1 MKNSKV
7 LKAGLGYTIGNYL
20 LKGLSFISIP
30 IYTRLLSTSNYGAF
44 NNFLTYESIFFIIL
58 GCAIHSSYNSAHYK
72 YEINATNSA
81 KGKDYYTYAS
91 TTTIFILISAVI
103 WLFLTNIFYKTL
115 INWLEIDRFSLNL
128 LVIYSAAAALITCF
142 NYDVSINYE
151 YKKFLAVS
159 GFNAISTI
167 LISILLLLTLFDHKR
182 YMGMIIGAS
191 VPSILASIYVVF
203 YFFKRAKPKNFFYF
217 LKWGLRYSLPI
228 VPNGLSQVV
237 LNQFDRIMITKLVSL
252 AATGIYSFAYNIY
265 SILAVTFNS
274 LDSVWTPWF
283 YKQMKNKNY
292 KAIKKYSSLYIC
304 LMFIFTAGVILI
316 SPELIMIL
324 GQRNY
329 WLAKYTVIPVVAGGY
344 FAFLYTIP
352 VVVEYYYSKTGWIA
366 LGTSIAAVVN
376 IVLNWLFIPRFG
388 YIAAAYSTLV
398 TYILY
403 FLFHFFIARKIHG
416 SALFSTKVILA
427 CSIGVLF
434 ISLLARLF
442 VEIIIIRWLIAI
454 SLATIFIVYEEKK
467 YGFIKKK
474 LGDIK

>member
-72 YEINATNSA
+72 YEINATNLA

-434 ISLLARLF
+434 ISLLSRLF

>member
-1 MKNSKV
+1 MKNNKV

-44 NNFLTYESIFFIIL
+44 NNFLTYESIFFIIV

-72 YEINATNSA
+72 YELNTTNSA
-81 KGKDYYTYAS
+81 EGKDYYTYTS
-91 TTTIFILISAVI
+91 TTIVFILISALI
-103 WLFLTNIFYKTL
+103 WLFFTNVFSKIL
-115 INWLEIDRFSLNL
+115 INWLEMDKFSLNL
-128 LVIYSAAAALITCF
+128 LVIYSAASALITCF

-182 YMGMIIGAS
+182 YNGMIIGAS
-191 VPSILASIYVVF
+191 VPSILASIYVIF
-203 YFFKRAKPKNFFYF
+203 YFFKRARPKNLSYF
-217 LKWGLRYSLPI
+217 LKWGLVYSLPI
-228 VPNGLSQVV
+228 VPNGLSQVI

-252 AATGIYSFAYNIY
+252 AATGVYSFAYNIY
-265 SILAVTFNS
+265 SVLAVTFNS
-274 LDSVWTPWF
+274 LDSVWAPWF
-283 YKQMKNKNY
+283 YRQMQSKNY
-292 KAIKKYSSLYIC
+292 KAIRKYSSLYIA
-304 LMFIFTAGVILI
+304 LMFVFASGIILV
-316 SPELIMIL
+316 SPELIIIL

-329 WLAKYTVIPVVAGGY
+329 WVAKYTVIPVVAGGY

-366 LGTSIAAVVN
+366 LGTTIAAIIN
-376 IVLNWLFIPRFG
+376 ILLNWFLIPKFG

-403 FLFHFFIARKIHG
+403 FWFHFFIARKIHG
-416 SALFSTKVILA
+416 TDLFSTKVIFV

-434 ISLLARLF
+434 ISLLTRLF
-442 VEIIIIRWLIAI
+442 IEIILIRWL
-454 SLATIFIVYEEKK
+454 LAASVVIIFIIYEEKR
-467 YGFIKKK
+467 YGFIKQK

>member
-292 KAIKKYSSLYIC
+292 KAIKKSW
-304 LMFIFTAGVILI
+304 G
-316 SPELIMIL
+316 
-324 GQRNY
+324 R
-329 WLAKYTVIPVVAGGY
+329 
-344 FAFLYTIP
+344 
-352 VVVEYYYSKTGWIA
+352 
-366 LGTSIAAVVN
+366 
-376 IVLNWLFIPRFG
+376 
-388 YIAAAYSTLV
+388 
-398 TYILY
+398 
-403 FLFHFFIARKIHG
+403 
-416 SALFSTKVILA
+416 
-427 CSIGVLF
+427 
-434 ISLLARLF
+434 
-442 VEIIIIRWLIAI
+442 
-454 SLATIFIVYEEKK
+454 
-467 YGFIKKK
+467 
-474 LGDIK
+474 

>member
-81 KGKDYYTYAS
+81 QGKDYYTYAS

-434 ISLLARLF
+434 ISLLSRLF

-474 LGDIK
+474 LGDLK